1 MLKRT
6 MVMAA
11 IVLSALGSLSSFAGE
26 IKELEATYP
35 DGRDV
40 RWGPGMGGKLE
51 RANFVDRVLCV
62 DGVKVFQTVVYTDSS
77 TGGAAVSSLQLYEE
91 KDGKSVPMRCGSK

>member
-6 MVMAA
+6 LLLAF
-11 IVLSALGSLSSFAGE
+11 VLFSAFGSTTGVAGE
-26 IKELEATYP
+26 IKELEAVYP
-35 DGRDV
+35 NGREV

-51 RANFVDRVLCV
+51 KANFVDRVLCV

-77 TGGAAVSSLQLYEE
+77 TGGAAVSSIQLYEE
-91 KDGKSVPMRCGSK
+91 KDGKTVPMLCRP